1 MVEFRNWLEHNTLGT
16 DEVVSQIDGL
26 YDKAKYAIKIA
37 QMYVKSAQDP
47 KTKNLLKNIS
57 TIAPLNSG
65 VYGLY
70 NSAENKAVI
79 GHPANQTRFVFGQ
92 DLVSQQNN
100 IQKLPVAVIK
110 QYLPDVDP
118 NQIKPS
124 DVVHVNVQRI
134 VSKFGDSIEAVL
146 EIASTIIHEA
156 THDFNYRTTGQS
168 PEDDSK
174 AAEDAFISWTKNNMP
189 MILSAIPQLKNL
201 TQQNLTQRT
210 LLKTTQSPWMSPG
223 M

>member
-1 MVEFRNWLEHNTLGT
+1 MAQFRNWLEQNTLGT
-16 DEVVSQIDGL
+16 DEVASQIDGL

-47 KTKNLLKNIS
+47 KTRNLLKNIS
-57 TIAPLNSG
+57 TVAPLNSG

-79 GHPANQTRFVFGQ
+79 GRPANQTRFVFGQ
-92 DLVSQQNN
+92 DIMAQQNN

-110 QYLPDVDP
+110 QYMPDVDP

-124 DVVHVNVQRI
+124 DVIHVNVQSI
-134 VSKFGDSIEAVL
+134 VAKLGDSMEAIL

-156 THDFNYRTTGQS
+156 THDFNYRSTGQS
-168 PEDDSK
+168 PEQDSK
-174 AAEDAFISWTKNNMP
+174 DAETAFVSWVRSNWDRV
-189 MILSAIPQLKNL
+189 LAAIPQLRNL
-201 TQQNLTQRT
+201 QFRNR
-210 LLKTTQSPWMSPG
+210 
-223 M
+223 